1 VANSEFMFNDVQNE
15 ALAEQLREKKRF
27 YGEQVGAA
35 LRVAALPR
43 LAVRDVHPG
52 AAFEAAAKSAYGS
65 WVGRGADCRLPASF
79 KLCRLIAMRAG
90 LGGRADVLR
99 SLLNPKP

>member
-1 VANSEFMFNDVQNE
+1 MANSEFMFNDVQNE

-43 LAVRDVHPG
+43 IAVRDVHPG
-52 AAFEAAAKSAYGS
+52 AAFEAAADPLMDPGF
-65 WVGRGADCRLPASF
+65 VEEPTADCRIVHNH
-79 KLCRLIAMRAG
+79 LCRCARAWG
-90 LGGRADVLR
+90 EGRTCSVH
-99 SLLNPKP
+99 P